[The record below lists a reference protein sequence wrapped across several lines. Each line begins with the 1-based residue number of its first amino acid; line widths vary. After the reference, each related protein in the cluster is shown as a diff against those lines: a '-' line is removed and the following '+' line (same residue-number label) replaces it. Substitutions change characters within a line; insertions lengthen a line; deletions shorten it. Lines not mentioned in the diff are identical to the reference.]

1 MHCFLSLCCCL
12 SISVASLFAFQNEA
26 NAEDWAQWRGKH
38 RDGQWNESGTL
49 ETFTDKNLKTLW
61 RQPIGAGY
69 SGPTVADGR
78 AYVTGRSENPK
89 QVETINCFD
98 AKTGKP
104 IWDITYPAIYTVG
117 YTAGPRASVTID
129 ETRAYALGAMG
140 MLHCVKADDGEVIWK
155 KDLDAQ
161 YNISKSK
168 RMPIWG
174 IACSPIIYGDT
185 VVIVVG
191 GGQGA
196 ALVAFNKKTG
206 DEVWRSL
213 DDPIQYSSPIL
224 TKQNGKDV
232 LVCWT
237 GAAVVGL
244 NPATGETYW
253 SHPFKP
259 SRMPIG
265 IATPLIKDR
274 KIFLTSFYD
283 GSLML
288 EMSNED
294 MTVKGLWSAKGPN
307 ERKTKALHSI
317 ISTPIWIEDH
327 IYGVDSYGQLRCLK
341 ADDGQ
346 RVWESQKAV
355 AKERW
360 GTVHFVSHGEDVWMF
375 NEQGEVI
382 VGRLSPEGLTELSRV
397 KIIEPTRPQLPKRKA
412 GVCWSHPAFAN
423 RCIYARND
431 NEILCIDLS
440 KDAE

>member
-1 MHCFLSLCCCL
+1 MRNFPAFFCVVNLSAVLILSLAGL
-12 SISVASLFAFQNEA
+12 AHTD
-26 NAEDWAQWRGKH
+26 DWPQWRGKQ
-38 RDGQWNESGTL
+38 RDGQWNESATL
-49 ETFTDKNLKTLW
+49 KKLTPQNLKTLW

-78 AYVTGRSENPK
+78 VYVTGRNEKPT
-89 QVETINCFD
+89 QQETINCFD

-104 IWDITYPAIYTVG
+104 IWDITYPSIYTVG
-117 YTAGPRASVTID
+117 YTAGPRASVTV
-129 ETRAYALGAMG
+129 EQNRAYALGAMG

-161 YNISKSK
+161 YSISKSK

-191 GGQGA
+191 GDEGA

-206 DEVWRSL
+206 DEVWRCL
-213 DDPIQYSSPIL
+213 DDPIQYSSPVL
-224 TKQNGKDV
+224 TSQNGNDV

-244 NPATGETYW
+244 NPATGDTYW
-253 SHPFKP
+253 RHPFAP
-259 SRMPIG
+259 TRMPIG
-265 IATPLIKDR
+265 IATPIIKDG

-283 GSLML
+283 GSMML
-288 EMSNED
+288 EMGTSD
-294 MTVKGLWSAKGPN
+294 MTVKELWSARGPN

-327 IYGVDSYGQLRCLK
+327 IYGVDSYGQLRCLR
-341 ADDGQ
+341 ASDGQ
-346 RVWESQKAV
+346 RIWESQKAV
-355 AKERW
+355 AQERW
-360 GTVHFVSHGEDVWMF
+360 GTVHFVSHDDDVWMF

-382 VGRLSPEGLTELSRV
+382 VGQLSPEGLTEISRV
-397 KIIEPTRPQLPKRKA
+397 KIIEPTKPQLPKRKA

-423 RCIYARND
+423 RCIFARND
-431 NEILCIDLS
+431 NEILCVDLS
-440 KDAE
+440 EDAE